1 MKHLLVYILMFAFF
15 TSCIPL
21 SFAPNIKTDKAKLA
35 KRFKRDLP
43 KQHGFIFEDPKEADE
58 FYTFINTKYQLPGIN
73 RKIPL
78 WIDSKPYI
86 MNVYERRRTTRTLNF
101 IPILIDA
108 ALSDEDR
115 GVPGFFNSF
124 YTTRNEKWFIIITLT
139 DLNGQDALMPNHE
152 KRNANLVFLRSLQ
165 KEYLNTANYMEAY
178 FRLND

>member
-1 MKHLLVYILMFAFF
+1 MVRLFLCLCVVVS

-21 SFAPNIKTDKAKLA
+21 SFAPDIKTDKVKIA

-43 KQHGFIFEDPKEADE
+43 KRYGFIFEDPKEADE
-58 FYTFINTKYQLPGIN
+58 FYTFINTKYRLPWIN

-78 WIDSKPYI
+78 WIDKKPLI
-86 MNVYERRRTTRTLNF
+86 MNIYERKRTTSTLNF
-101 IPILIDA
+101 IPILMDA
-108 ALSDEDR
+108 ALSSDDS

-139 DLNGQDALMPNHE
+139 DLSGQDALMPDFE
-152 KRNANLVFLRSLQ
+152 RRNINLTFLRNLQ

-178 FRLND
+178 FRTKK

>member
-21 SFAPNIKTDKAKLA
+21 SFAPNIKTDKVKLA

-101 IPILIDA
+101 IPILIDV
-108 ALSDEDR
+108 ALLDENR

-139 DLNGQDALMPNHE
+139 DLNRQDALMPNHE
-152 KRNANLVFLRSLQ
+152 KRNANLVFLCSLQ
-165 KEYLNTANYMEAY
+165 KEYLNTVNYMEAY

>member
-21 SFAPNIKTDKAKLA
+21 SFAPNIKTDKVKLA

-58 FYTFINTKYQLPGIN
+58 FYKFINTKYWLPGIN

-86 MNVYERRRTTRTLNF
+86 MNVYERRRTTSTLNF

-108 ALSDEDR
+108 ALSDEER
-115 GVPGFFNSF
+115 GVQGFFNSF

-139 DLNGQDALMPNHE
+139 DLNRQDALMPNHE
-152 KRNANLVFLRSLQ
+152 KRNANLVFLCSLQ
-165 KEYLNTANYMEAY
+165 KEYLNTVNYMEAY

>member
-1 MKHLLVYILMFAFF
+1 MKQLLVYLFLCSFF
-15 TSCIPL
+15 SSCIPL
-21 SFAPNIKTDKAKLA
+21 SFAPNIDTDKVKLA

-43 KQHGFIFEDPKEADE
+43 KRYGFIFEDPKEVDE
-58 FYTFINTKYQLPGIN
+58 FFEFINTKYELPGID

-78 WIDSKPYI
+78 WIDKKPLI
-86 MNVYERRRTTRTLNF
+86 MNIYERRRTTSTLNF

-108 ALSDEDR
+108 ALSGEDG

-139 DLNGQDALMPNHE
+139 DLNGQDALAPAYD
-152 KRNANLVFLRSLQ
+152 KRNANLSFLRSLQ

-178 FRLND
+178 FRTKK